1 MINALLFERPIWF
14 TTEPLEFKEEAQEME
29 DYTYH
34 RPVLV
39 LESVEFLAPRPGS
52 IVVDATCGG
61 GGHTAEILRTGA
73 DVVALDQ
80 DPLSLALVR
89 RDWAD
94 RGVEVCEG
102 SALGLIRSGREQ
114 FGRFDFIY
122 ALGLY
127 DYLSDEAG
135 RRLLAAAVE
144 MLNPGGRVWI
154 ANFTE
159 NLWSSG
165 YMEAVMDWWL
175 VYRSEAQLA
184 SMADYID
191 PSKIASQRV
200 FFEPH
205 RNVAILEV
213 VRM

>member
-1 MINALLFERPIWF
+1 MLGRF
-14 TTEPLEFKEEAQEME
+14 
-29 DYTYH
+29 
-34 RPVLV
+34 
-39 LESVEFLAPRPGS
+39 
-52 IVVDATCGG
+52 
-61 GGHTAEILRTGA
+61 
-73 DVVALDQ
+73 VALDQ

-94 RGVEVCEG
+94 RGVEVREG
-102 SALGLIRSGREQ
+102 SALGLIRAGREE

-135 RRLLAAAVE
+135 RRLLAAAVD